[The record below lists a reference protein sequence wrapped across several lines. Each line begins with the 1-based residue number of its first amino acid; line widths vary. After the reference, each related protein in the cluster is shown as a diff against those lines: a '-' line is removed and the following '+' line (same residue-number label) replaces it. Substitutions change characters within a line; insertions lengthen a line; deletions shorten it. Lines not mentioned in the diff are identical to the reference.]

1 MRQGRSRGG
10 RLRKKEET
18 GQKFAIMSMEEGTG
32 GCWEGE
38 RFFSGWQ
45 GSGR

>member
-18 GQKFAIMSMEEGTG
+18 RQKLAIMSMEEGTG
-32 GCWEGE
+32 GCCEGE
-38 RFFSGWQ
+38 RGFSGWQ
-45 GSGR
+45 RSGR